1 MLVFGGLT
9 WRRPLMCRCL
19 EYRGR
24 ALQRMRQL
32 DVGWCALKTRVW
44 KPRPLPCEVQVV
56 LSSVASSQLMGDHDS
71 EVGEFLQVCSP
82 VTTISCCRLCRSMP
96 VFSIRVRRRHEQDGF
111 GQHVPGSHQK
121 FSSVVTAT
129 LRFVDGAVVVV
140 DCIEGCTH
148 GDCSLSST
156 CSTRDC

>member
-1 MLVFGGLT
+1 
-9 WRRPLMCRCL
+9 MCRCL
-19 EYRGR
+19 VQR
-24 ALQRMRQL
+24 ACIATDATIGCWMVCFENAR
-32 DVGWCALKTRVW
+32 CKS
-44 KPRPLPCEVQVV
+44 RPLPCEVQVA
-56 LSSVASSQLMGDHDS
+56 LSSVASSQLMSDHDS
-71 EVGEFLQVCSP
+71 EVGKLLQVCIP
-82 VTTISCCRLCRSMP
+82 DPTISCCRMCHSMP
-96 VFSIRVRRRHEQDGF
+96 DDFSNRVRRHHEQDGF

-129 LRFVDGAVVVV
+129 LRIVDGAVVVV